1 MIRALAASAAAL
13 ALCVAAAP
21 AAAQNWQA
29 IAQQDLT
36 AARDALKADH
46 PAVVVSGPGDTFRAW
61 VDAGYDQ
68 IAAEIPR
75 VRGAR
80 DYFYVLQGYA
90 GGFRDNNIRLS
101 PSYEPLPA
109 WFAAATP
116 NFATA
121 WRDGGYVVSWV
132 KSGVRGLPPLGAR
145 VISCDDQPIEEF
157 AQARLD
163 RWEGNLQLEAERVR
177 TAPYLLWDRD
187 NSFAPGVP
195 RQCRFQDGRRQRN
208 FILTTAFTSEDDRRA
223 AWAASV
229 YTAPTPLAVET
240 VDGRGWIHVH
250 TLEADADWTAFY
262 AAVEA
267 QRDLLQGPNGVV
279 IDLRGA
285 SGTDA
290 EATRRGYGLANR
302 LWTVEYTA
310 PRQPEAGTIVYRATP
325 GNREWYAQTLA
336 RMEADPLFVAESM
349 PVIEQTRAIVAA
361 FDAAIAAGQP
371 SFTLDGRAA
380 APDTGAANPVQGR
393 VVVLIDGGC
402 TGGCLDVVDLLKNL
416 PNVVLAGAPTNADSI
431 FIEATDIRLPSNY
444 GDLSFGHK
452 AWTTRE
458 RGHNVPHTPQAPYTG
473 NPTDETAVRAWVNGL
488 FAG

>member
-13 ALCVAAAP
+13 ALVAAAAP
-21 AAAQNWQA
+21 VAAQDWRA
-29 IAQQDLT
+29 IAAQDLA
-36 AARDALKADH
+36 AARDELKANH
-46 PAVVVSGPGDTFRAW
+46 PAAVVPGPGDTFGAW

-68 IAAEIPR
+68 ISGELGR

-80 DYFYVLQGYA
+80 DYYYVLQGYA

-109 WFAAATP
+109 WFAAGTP

-132 KSGVRGLPPLGAR
+132 KPGVRGLPPLGAR
-145 VISCDDQPIEEF
+145 VVSCDDTPIEEF
-157 AQARLD
+157 ARARLD

-187 NSFAPGVP
+187 NAFAPGLP

-208 FILTTAFTSEDDRRA
+208 FVLTAALTTEEDRRA

-229 YTAPTPLAVET
+229 YAAPTPLAVEM
-240 VDGRGWIHVH
+240 VDGRGWIHAH
-250 TLEADADWTAFY
+250 TLGPDADWRAFY
-262 AAVEA
+262 AAIEA
-267 QRDLLQGPNGVV
+267 QRAALQGPAGLV

-285 SGTDA
+285 SDA
-290 EATRRGYGLANR
+290 DPEAARRGYGLVNR
-302 LWTVEYTA
+302 LWTVEFTA
-310 PRQPEAGTIVYRATP
+310 PRQPEAGAIVYRATQ
-325 GNREWYAQTLA
+325 GNRDWYAQTLA
-336 RMEADPLFVAESM
+336 RMEADPLFVSESM

-371 SFTLDGRAA
+371 SFTLPGRPAFE
-380 APDTGAANPVQGR
+380 DTGAPNPVQGK
-393 VVVLIDGGC
+393 VVVLVDSGC
-402 TGGCLDVVDLLKNL
+402 AGGCLDLVDLLLNL
-416 PNVVLAGAPTNADSI
+416 PNVTLAGAVTNADSI
-431 FIEATDIRLPSNY
+431 FIEATDRRLPSNY
-444 GDLSFGHK
+444 GDLSYGHK

-458 RGHNVPHTPQAPYTG
+458 RGHNVPHTPQAIYPG
-473 NPTDETAVRAWVNGL
+473 NPTDEAAVRAWVNGL